1 MAVSKRFATYVF
13 QTLQT
18 VEDAAQWSEVQ
29 WQAFFT
35 IEEGKQKELNKA
47 KKLGLAPKMSAVD
60 IQIEKV
66 KAKAAKAHL
75 DLLTMSQKTP
85 EQLQAE
91 AQMAVDIAAAKKAK
105 KQAESKAAYDNM
117 SEEEKAEFKEAA
129 ELKKQAKLDKA
140 KKTREA
146 KKAAEAAAATATTA
160 TSSTIPDDE
169 AVKVAKQEKKEKKEK
184 KDTKKKKKEV
194 EAAAAEENKKDDEDG
209 SDLEE

>member
-169 AVKVAKQEKKEKKEK
+169 AVKVVKQDKKEK